1 VGKLVLV
8 CAGGALGSG
17 ARYLVAMWA
26 TGMIGPELP
35 AGTLLVNVI
44 GSFLIA
50 VVIGLSLGGTGVSPN
65 LRLFL
70 TSGVMGGFTTYS
82 AFTYETLRLL
92 DEGNVAVALMYLGS
106 TVLGCLGAGFVGLAS
121 VRLVARLAGRAA

>member
-1 VGKLVLV
+1 RGARRSFPERQEAPRRLPGGAGVGKLVLV
-8 CAGGALGSG
+8 CVGGALGSG

-26 TGMIGPELP
+26 TGMFGPELP

-50 VVIGLSLGGTGVSPN
+50 VVIGLSLGGAGVAPN

-82 AFTYETLRLL
+82 AF
-92 DEGNVAVALMYLGS
+92 
-106 TVLGCLGAGFVGLAS
+106 
-121 VRLVARLAGRAA
+121 